1 MGKIKA
7 FYVPFQGGKSL
18 AFGDPKEG
26 CRLKGP
32 ILYVPKKGA
41 VFYQSSVQGDADGM
55 GIVTVDADSFEGG
68 VGREMYLEQLGKQ
81 IMGDPSVS
89 EEYKG
94 EKFDLSQGVREV
106 EISEEDFK
114 DIAMDAKTAYT
125 HLNRFRRDAFKLIFK
140 LERNL

>member
-1 MGKIKA
+1 
-7 FYVPFQGGKSL
+7 
-18 AFGDPKEG
+18 
-26 CRLKGP
+26 
-32 ILYVPKKGA
+32 
-41 VFYQSSVQGDADGM
+41 
-55 GIVTVDADSFEGG
+55 
-68 VGREMYLEQLGKQ
+68 MYLEQLGKQ